1 LKILASVMTVSV
13 LTLGAMVPEPR
24 SARADSG
31 VTIGGDEQARA
42 GVRFTSH
49 DSLEQ
54 LSPQTK
60 NAWWA
65 VVVDNATSKSSV
77 VRTVD
82 SGAHWQNVTPPVSQL
97 RVGSISG
104 DFLNAEIGWVLAVP
118 LSQPSSPTPA
128 EAVFRTLDGGRS
140 WEPLGTVPDGCQL
153 DFVDRDNGWCTVLGA
168 AAGSEGVS
176 TFRTSDGGV
185 AWDLVTQTA
194 EPPATSTPGA
204 LSFGCDKDVT
214 FTSLT
219 VGWASTDC
227 AAGVPYLY
235 TSDDA
240 GARWQRLPQIPVPA
254 GVSISYGWEMSP
266 PVVAGNDLA
275 VAVAFDGTPGES
287 AVATSS
293 NRGGTWRT
301 QVVPGLGK
309 PTIVALID
317 PTHWIGTNGTVL
329 VASDDGGT
337 HWQKWK
343 PAVAMRDSLG
353 TPLRLDFLSPMLG
366 WAVSRDAG
374 GPLWWTT
381 DGGRTWVPIAVTTSS

>member
-1 LKILASVMTVSV
+1 MIVVSVMTVSV
-13 LTLGAMVPEPR
+13 LTLGATVPGAM
-24 SARADSG
+24 SAQAGAG
-31 VTIGGDEQARA
+31 VTVRGDEQARA
-42 GVRFTSH
+42 GVTFNGH

-54 LSPQTK
+54 LWPQTK
-60 NAWWA
+60 NTWWA
-65 VVVDNATSKSSV
+65 IVVDNATSKSSV
-77 VRTVD
+77 IRTVD
-82 SGAHWQNVTPPVSQL
+82 SGARWQNATPPVSQVH
-97 RVGSISG
+97 VGYLSG

-168 AAGSEGVS
+168 AAGSESVS
-176 TFRTSDGGV
+176 AFGTSDGGV
-185 AWDLVTQTA
+185 AWDLVSQTA
-194 EPPATSTPGA
+194 APPATSTPGA

-214 FTSLT
+214 FTSIT

-287 AVATSS
+287 AVAT
-293 NRGGTWRT
+293 
-301 QVVPGLGK
+301 QLK
-309 PTIVALID
+309 PRRNLE
-317 PTHWIGTNGTVL
+317 
-329 VASDDGGT
+329 
-337 HWQKWK
+337 
-343 PAVAMRDSLG
+343 
-353 TPLRLDFLSPMLG
+353 
-366 WAVSRDAG
+366 DAG
-374 GPLWWTT
+374 GA
-381 DGGRTWVPIAVTTSS
+381 GSSEADDR